1 MQAANVRCHKQV
13 LERLTSKLTS
23 KLVLEPKRLTILTNQ
38 SCWYNKE
45 ADVAA
50 IAKFRKVELTIRLK
64 PLYSIHRS
72 DVTNFHVLTCYS
84 MQDFSLD
91 CQGHLVQ

>member
-50 IAKFRKVELTIRLK
+50 IAKFRKVELKIRLK
-64 PLYSIHRS
+64 TFILHTSFGCHKFPRVDMLFDAR
-72 DVTNFHVLTCYS
+72 L
-84 MQDFSLD
+84 LA
-91 CQGHLVQ
+91 